1 LLHLAATYP
10 CKVTKVLR
18 AVELTPQNAVIIR
31 DDIEASHPVQPLWGM
46 LTDAQITLKG
56 RHATLGKSSKARE
69 AEIVSPEDAVFD
81 TVSTTPSH
89 EGAKSEYR
97 HSKAC
102 RAPRKQGDQRAH

>member
-1 LLHLAATYP
+1 MRSSFATTSRRRIP
-10 CKVTKVLR
+10 CNLCGVC
-18 AVELTPQNAVIIR
+18 I
-31 DDIEASHPVQPLWGM
+31 
-46 LTDAQITLKG
+46 TDAQITLKG